1 MQRAASIL
9 QPPTPNPSSP
19 KGMTLKRLIL
29 SVLTLFVAIL
39 VGGSLWSSFQ
49 EPQITNRLQLYQTN
63 LLLHAATSTEAT
75 GGENGAS
82 MQKALLGDAPLKT
95 ALEQYQTVR
104 KGAEGDLEKLET
116 RLAAIA
122 PAGTVDRSAATSDAA
137 PSRPIPSRTVDSQAT
152 RLTTAIQQQRSLID
166 QLDLSIG
173 ILQAEQGDLAAAQQT
188 WSKLAAGA
196 GADNPAADT
205 ARTLTGLWNEP
216 PRLVPDADM
225 QIQKGLE
232 GWFRYVA
239 LARLYGLQ
247 QRTEALNALRADE
260 AAIAQGTLFKL
271 ALVGTVPVLGAIA
284 GAGLLIFLIAQRLTQ
299 GKQSILALNGDAP
312 WEVPWNWE
320 IIWQVLI
327 VGFFIAGQV
336 VAPLIVGVLSPGL
349 AAFGPR
355 SKAIY
360 AFTYYL
366 LMAGS
371 GLAVL
376 YWSIRKWFPLPKDW
390 FQYRVADRW
399 PLWGLGGYLVA
410 LPLMIGVSLVN
421 QQIWQ
426 GQGGSNPL
434 LQIVLEEGDALSL
447 GLFLFTAAVAAPIFE
462 ETLFRGFLL
471 PSLTRYVPVWGAIA
485 LSSLL
490 FAVAHLSLSEVA
502 PLTTLGAVL
511 GIVYTRSRNLLAPIL
526 LHSLWN
532 AITMI
537 GLFVLGSGARL

>member
-1 MQRAASIL
+1 
-9 QPPTPNPSSP
+9 
-19 KGMTLKRLIL
+19 MTLKRWIL
-29 SVLTLFVAIL
+29 GVLTLFVAIL

-63 LLLHAATSTEAT
+63 LLLHAAASAEGMTAE
-75 GGENGAS
+75 GGAS
-82 MQKALLGDAPLKT
+82 LQKALLGETPLKT

-104 KGAEGDLEKLET
+104 KAAQSDLEKLES
-116 RLAAIA
+116 RLQEVA
-122 PAGTVDRSAATSDAA
+122 PAAGEPGSPNVAST
-137 PSRPIPSRTVDSQAT
+137 PSPRPIPSRTVDSSAT
-152 RLTTAIQQQRSLID
+152 RLTTALQQQRSLID
-166 QLDLSIG
+166 QLDLRIG
-173 ILQAEQGDLAAAQQT
+173 ILQAEQDELAAAQQT
-188 WSKLAAGA
+188 WDTLAQAA
-196 GADNPAADT
+196 TTADNPAAAT
-205 ARTLTGLWNEP
+205 AKTLTGLWNEP
-216 PRLVPDADM
+216 PRIVPDAEA
-225 QIQKGLE
+225 QIQKNLD
-232 GWFRYVA
+232 GWFRYAA

-247 QRTEALNALRADE
+247 QRTEALNTLQAEE

-271 ALVGTVPVLGAIA
+271 ALVGTVPVVGAIA

-299 GKQSILALNGDAP
+299 GKQSILALNG
-312 WEVPWNWE
+312 EVPWQVPWDWE

-327 VGFFIAGQV
+327 VGFFLAGQV
-336 VAPLIVGVLSPGL
+336 VAPLIVGALSPGL
-349 AAFGPR
+349 AALGTR
-355 SKAIY
+355 AKAAY
-360 AFTYYL
+360 ALIYYL

-371 GLAVL
+371 GLLVL
-376 YWSIRKWFPLPKDW
+376 YLSLRQWFPLPKDW
-390 FQYRVADRW
+390 FQYRVASRW

-434 LQIVLEEGDALSL
+434 LQIVLEEGDPVSL
-447 GLFLFTAAVAAPIFE
+447 GMFLFTAAVAAPIFE

-471 PSLTRYVPVWGAIA
+471 PSLTRYMPVWGAIA

-502 PLTTLGAVL
+502 PLATLGAIL

-532 AITMI
+532 AVTMI
-537 GLFVLGSGARL
+537 GLFVLGS

>member
-1 MQRAASIL
+1 
-9 QPPTPNPSSP
+9 
-19 KGMTLKRLIL
+19 MTLKRLIL

-63 LLLHAATSTEAT
+63 LLLHATAATEIT
-75 GGENGAS
+75 GEVDGAAL
-82 MQKALLGDAPLKT
+82 QKALLGESPLKT
-95 ALEQYQTVR
+95 ALEQYQAVR
-104 KGAEGDLEKLET
+104 KAAEADLAKLEK
-116 RLAAIA
+116 RLA
-122 PAGTVDRSAATSDAA
+122 TVDPAALGDSGPPPAASA
-137 PSRPIPSRTVDSQAT
+137 RPIPSRTVDSQAT
-152 RLTTAIQQQRSLID
+152 RLTTALQQQRSLLD

-173 ILQAEQGDLAAAQQT
+173 ILQAEQGDLTAAQQT
-188 WSKLAAGA
+188 WGKLAESTA
-196 GADNPAADT
+196 ADNSAAGSPAADT

-216 PRLVPDADM
+216 PRIVPDAEM
-225 QIQKGLE
+225 QLQKGLE
-232 GWFRYVA
+232 GWFRYTA
-239 LARLYGLQ
+239 LDRLYSLQ
-247 QRTEALNALRADE
+247 QRTEALNALRAEE
-260 AAIAQGTLFKL
+260 AAIAQGTLVKL

-284 GAGLLIFLIAQRLTQ
+284 GAGLLVFLVAQRLTQ
-299 GKQSILALNGDAP
+299 GKQSILALNG
-312 WEVPWNWE
+312 EVPWDVPWDWE

-327 VGFFIAGQV
+327 VGFFMAGQV
-336 VAPLIVGVLSPGL
+336 VAPLIVGVLSPVL
-349 AAFGPR
+349 TAFGPR
-355 SKAIY
+355 AKAVY

-376 YWSIRKWFPLPKDW
+376 YWSIRKWIPLPKDW
-390 FQYRVADRW
+390 FQYRVAGRW

-434 LQIVLEEGDALSL
+434 LQIVLEEGDAVSL

-471 PSLTRYVPVWGAIA
+471 PSLTRYMPVWGAIA

-490 FAVAHLSLSEVA
+490 FAVAHLSLSEVI

-511 GIVYTRSRNLLAPIL
+511 GMVYTRSRNLLAPIL